1 MNEVREKRAFLVRY
15 NNITVYTFRC
25 YYYLYDIEKEKI
37 EVGREEDSAVDKR
50 KSQK

>member
-15 NNITVYTFRC
+15 NNIIVYTFLC
-25 YYYLYDIEKEKI
+25 YYYLYDIVKEKI
-37 EVGREEDSAVDKR
+37 EFKREGDIAVDKR